1 MSKSALPMFSCKSF
15 IISGLRFRFLIH
27 FEFIFMYGIRECSN
41 FILWHV
47 AVQFSQHHLL
57 EGLSF
62 LHCVFLLSLII
73 CTGCVGLFWGFLFCS
88 IFFFFCWFFFFFFF
102 VLVPYCFDDC
112 SFVLKSE
119 VRPLFLMYK
128 WNVFILNE
136 TVLTVFSIW
145 QLEFII
151 RNNVF

>member
-1 MSKSALPMFSCKSF
+1 MWVYFGAFYAVPLIC
-15 IISGLRFRFLIH
+15 IS
-27 FEFIFMYGIRECSN
+27 
-41 FILWHV
+41 
-47 AVQFSQHHLL
+47 
-57 EGLSF
+57 
-62 LHCVFLLSLII
+62 
-73 CTGCVGLFWGFLFCS
+73 VG
-88 IFFFFCWFFFFFFF
+88 FFFFFFF